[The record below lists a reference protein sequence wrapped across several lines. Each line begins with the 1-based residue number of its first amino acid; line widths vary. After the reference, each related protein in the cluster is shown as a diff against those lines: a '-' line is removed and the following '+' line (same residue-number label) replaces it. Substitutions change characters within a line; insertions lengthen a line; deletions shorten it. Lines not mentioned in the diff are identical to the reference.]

1 MNGNDVFIQQIRTA
15 PSILSSAE
23 TMAVNSQE
31 PKLQTGSAKP
41 EGNTLAYSC
50 QYPLLLHPME
60 VLVN

>member
-41 EGNTLAYSC
+41 GGNTCFFLSIPFAFASYGG
-50 QYPLLLHPME
+50 LG
-60 VLVN
+60 